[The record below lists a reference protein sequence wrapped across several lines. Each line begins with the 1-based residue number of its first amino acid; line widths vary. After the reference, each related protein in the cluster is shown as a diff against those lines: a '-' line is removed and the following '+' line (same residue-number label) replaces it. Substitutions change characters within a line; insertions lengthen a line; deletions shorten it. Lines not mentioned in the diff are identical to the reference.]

1 MADEADI
8 AQEYEERHRQDAF
21 ARWMQP
27 FVGESLEQCEDC
39 NGEIPEARRQAIP
52 GVTRCVECQTIS
64 EGRR

>member
-8 AQEYEERHRQDAF
+8 ASEIEQLHREAAF
-21 ARWMQP
+21 AAWIRP
-27 FVGESLEQCEDC
+27 FEGESLEQCEDC
-39 NGEIPEARRQAIP
+39 GGEIPEARRQAIP